1 MKFSAAVLIIGMIL
15 SSTAYSQQWITEW
28 LPHMASPDSMVK
40 MLTAE
45 YQRAIGNKAPTFAYR
60 RLSDSTTHVLSE
72 DSGKVVIV
80 NLWATDCSGC
90 RYEMPDL
97 SRLQEAYQVRGFRVI
112 YLSSESTEKLTK
124 FFETHKI
131 AGVKGIIDRNQLER
145 PYQLIVKPSSFI
157 VDRSGIV
164 RDTWIGP
171 KAYEDLEKRIQ
182 VYLDRNE

>member
-1 MKFSAAVLIIGMIL
+1 M
-15 SSTAYSQQWITEW
+15 
-28 LPHMASPDSMVK
+28 
-40 MLTAE
+40 
-45 YQRAIGNKAPTFAYR
+45 
-60 RLSDSTTHVLSE
+60 
-72 DSGKVVIV
+72 
-80 NLWATDCSGC
+80 
-90 RYEMPDL
+90 
-97 SRLQEAYQVRGFRVI
+97 RGFRVI

-131 AGVKGIIDRNQLER
+131 VGVKGIIDRNQLER

-182 VYLDRNE
+182 VYLGRSE

>member
-1 MKFSAAVLIIGMIL
+1 MKHVATFLIIGL
-15 SSTAYSQQWITEW
+15 VFSSQAYSQQWITEW
-28 LPHMASPDSMVK
+28 LPHLARPDSLVK

-45 YQRAIGNKAPTFAYR
+45 FQKAIGTKAPTFEYR
-60 RLSDSTTHVLSE
+60 RLNDSATHVFSE
-72 DSGKVVIV
+72 DSGNVVIV

-97 SRLQEAYQVRGFRVI
+97 SRLQDSYQVRGLRVI
-112 YLSSESTEKLTK
+112 FLSSESAEKLNK
-124 FFETHKI
+124 FFEIHKI

-164 RDTWIGP
+164 RETWIGP
-171 KAYEDLEKRIQ
+171 KAYEDLERSIQ
-182 VYLDRNE
+182 LYLGRDK